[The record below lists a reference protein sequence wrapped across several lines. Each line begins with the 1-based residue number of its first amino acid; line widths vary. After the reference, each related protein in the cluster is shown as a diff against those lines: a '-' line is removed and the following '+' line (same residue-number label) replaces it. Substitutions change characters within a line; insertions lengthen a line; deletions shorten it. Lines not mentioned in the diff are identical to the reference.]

1 MKRKAVE
8 DVLDAETS
16 FKDADSTSGMC
27 FDLESITND
36 TWSRLIIFSLLVAC
50 PSCDNDRAYYYQ
62 LQIRSAD
69 EPMTTCMWFNE

>member
-27 FDLESITND
+27 LDLESI
-36 TWSRLIIFSLLVAC
+36 
-50 PSCDNDRAYYYQ
+50 
-62 LQIRSAD
+62 
-69 EPMTTCMWFNE
+69 NEC

>member
-27 FDLESITND
+27 FDLESINK
-36 TWSRLIIFSLLVAC
+36 
-50 PSCDNDRAYYYQ
+50 
-62 LQIRSAD
+62 
-69 EPMTTCMWFNE
+69 